1 MLKGCFQKL
10 KGLIYLFK
18 EMTYRIFCHVVH
30 TAMVSKVQLALVSLN
45 QNNPFYQNIKIDID
59 NISDELPDLTEDIDR
74 KIPICVES
82 NEEGENSLY
91 SYILNPEKT
100 ILISQMPTSE
110 KISIT
115 LGQGKKPSLIL

>member
-1 MLKGCFQKL
+1 
-10 KGLIYLFK
+10 
-18 EMTYRIFCHVVH
+18 MTYRIFCHVVH

-59 NISDELPDLTEDIDR
+59 NISDELPDLAEDIDR

-91 SYILNPEKT
+91 SYILNPENT
-100 ILISQMPTSE
+100 ILISQMSTSE